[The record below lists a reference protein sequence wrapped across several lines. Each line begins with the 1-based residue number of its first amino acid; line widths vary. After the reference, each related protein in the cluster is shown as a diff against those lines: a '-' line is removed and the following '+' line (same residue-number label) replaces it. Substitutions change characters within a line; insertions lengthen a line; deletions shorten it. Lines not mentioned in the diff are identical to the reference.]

1 MRVMQNPVAAIRAGR
16 PRTRFTTAQP
26 RRRER
31 QLGLLRRAQVTAA
44 TLAAA
49 NLAGRPRDALR
60 RAARTVAHAGGLSR
74 SGGGGSLPLGRARD
88 RTVSWTRRTPVGLR
102 AVRLRRT
109 APWRG

>member
-31 QLGLLRRAQVTAA
+31 QLGLLRRARVTAA
-44 TLAAA
+44 SPPAAI
-49 NLAGRPRDALR
+49 LAGRPRDALR
-60 RAARTVAHAGGLSR
+60 RAARSVAHTGGLPR
-74 SGGGGSLPLGRARD
+74 RGGGASLHLGRAGD

-102 AVRLRRT
+102 VVRVRRT